1 MNGFCH
7 CAPSSQQVK
16 FHFFLSGTIASQVV
30 KYLGKNVPTSAGD
43 VRDTG
48 STPASGGSPGE
59 GIGNPL
65 QYSCLGNPTHR
76 VVLWATVHGVIK
88 SQDMTEVTYQAP
100 LLVSATACAAAAL
113 KVLSALKHSVWTHSI
128 E

>member
-1 MNGFCH
+1 MKGFCH

-30 KYLGKNVPTSAGD
+30 KNLGKNVPTRAGE

-48 STPASGGSPGE
+48 SIPASGGSPGE

-65 QYSCLGNPTHR
+65 QYSCLGNPMQR
-76 VVLWATVHGVIK
+76 VAWWATVHGVIK
-88 SQDMTEVTYQAP
+88 SQDMTEATYQAR
-100 LLVSATACAAAAL
+100 LLVSATVCATAAL
-113 KVLSALKHSVWTHSI
+113 EVLSALKHSVWTRPI

>member
-1 MNGFCH
+1 M
-7 CAPSSQQVK
+7 
-16 FHFFLSGTIASQVV
+16 V
-30 KYLGKNVPTSAGD
+30 KYLGKNVPYQCRRCKRYSFD
-43 VRDTG
+43 PCVRRISWRRDWQP
-48 STPASGGSPGE
+48 TPVFLPGKSHA
-59 GIGNPL
+59 I
-65 QYSCLGNPTHR
+65 
-76 VVLWATVHGVIK
+76 LWATVHGVIK